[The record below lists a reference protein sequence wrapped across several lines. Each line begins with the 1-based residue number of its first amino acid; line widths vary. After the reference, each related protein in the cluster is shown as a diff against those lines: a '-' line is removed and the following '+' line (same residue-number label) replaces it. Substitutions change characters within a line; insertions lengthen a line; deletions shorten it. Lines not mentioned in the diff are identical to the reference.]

1 MTTLESYKSVYLIEN
16 EELQKK
22 LTDKTFTCPCCLD
35 SKNLKTKPFPRLST
49 TLVRCSECEVSTVG
63 VSEKMIGKN
72 NLNEFI
78 QYGTLS
84 AEWSL
89 FN

>member
-1 MTTLESYKSVYLIEN
+1 MTTLESYKSVYLIEDK
-16 EELQKK
+16 ELQKK
-22 LTDKTFTCPCCLD
+22 LTDKTFVCPCCLY
-35 SKNLKTKPFPRLST
+35 SENLKTKPFPRLDT
-49 TLVRCSECEVSTVG
+49 TLVRCSDCQVSTVG
-63 VSEKMIGKN
+63 VSEKMIGKS

-89 FN
+89 F